1 MRKVMNKKMV
11 SIAAVA
17 LVAAIAAPI
26 VQADVKT
33 RSRDTF
39 ELGGFL
45 GGVVRLFGGRAAKE
59 GIESTVALKGNRKAT
74 TNDTSGQ
81 IVDLGEERV
90 YTLDVRRR
98 EYRVRTFA
106 DLRAEFEKAKAE
118 AEKQA
123 KSAKPEDREQLDEA
137 ARQLEFDVNVRETGE
152 RKAVAGHQTRE
163 VVVTITGREKGR
175 TLEEGGGLVMTNTF
189 WLAPRIAAIDEL
201 AAFELKFIQAVY
213 GQAFA
218 ADMQQ
223 MAGLMALYPA
233 FSTMASRLQQ
243 ESAKLEG
250 TPLSTALLFEA
261 VKSAEQLKAAQ
272 SEQQESSGGGGIGG
286 MLGRRL
292 MGNRGQPEPRSMLL
306 RTTHEI
312 LSVDTSV
319 TDGDVAVPANFRER
333 K

>member
-1 MRKVMNKKMV
+1 MKKMF

-17 LVAAIAAPI
+17 LVAALTAPV

-33 RSRDTF
+33 RERSTF

-45 GGVVRLFGGRAAKE
+45 GGVVRLFGGRAARE
-59 GIESTVALKGNRKAT
+59 GVESTIALKGNRKAT

-81 IVDLGEERV
+81 IVDLGEERI

-98 EYRVRTFA
+98 EYRVKTFA
-106 DLRAEFEKAKAE
+106 DLRAEFEKAKAD

-123 KSAKPEDREQLDEA
+123 KSAKPEEREQLDEA
-137 ARQLEFDVNVRETGE
+137 ARQLEFDVDVRETGE
-152 RKAVAGHQTRE
+152 RKAIAGHQARE
-163 VVVTITGREKGR
+163 VIVTMTGREKGR
-175 TLEEGGGLVMTNTF
+175 TLEQSGGLVMTATL
-189 WLAPRIAAIDEL
+189 WLAPRIAAIDDL
-201 AAFELKFIQAVY
+201 AAFELKFVQAVY
-213 GQAFA
+213 GQSFA

-233 FSTMASRLQQ
+233 FSTMASRMQQ
-243 ESAKLEG
+243 EKSKLDG
-250 TPLSTALLFEA
+250 TALATTLLFEA
-261 VKSAEQLKAAQ
+261 VKSAEQLK
-272 SEQQESSGGGGIGG
+272 SEQSNQDSSGGGGIGG
-286 MLGRRL
+286 MLGRRM

-319 TDGDVAVPANFRER
+319 TDADVAVPANFRER